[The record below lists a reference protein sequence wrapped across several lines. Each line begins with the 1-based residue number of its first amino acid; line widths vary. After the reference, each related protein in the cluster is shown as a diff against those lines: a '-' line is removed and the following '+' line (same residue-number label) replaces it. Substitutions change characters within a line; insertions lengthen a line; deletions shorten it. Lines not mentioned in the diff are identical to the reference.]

1 MSLPTPALGAH
12 RAHGDG
18 GARTQGSL
26 RGTASGEWLRHE
38 PWQGL
43 HHEHSRRMA
52 NLPDMARRTNS
63 KLGGWAMRKRKL
75 TGAALMLGLTGKEE
89 VT

>member
-1 MSLPTPALGAH
+1 
-12 RAHGDG
+12 
-18 GARTQGSL
+18 
-26 RGTASGEWLRHE
+26 
-38 PWQGL
+38 
-43 HHEHSRRMA
+43 MA